1 MLCKNHLAFCRETC
15 WEKQPSYF
23 CLLDESTCLNVCT
36 LNWIIK
42 LYNQTCAS
50 TSKRL
55 QEAKILWSFIKRQ
68 TSGTSSD
75 NEWQRVVQR
84 VITNDSAWY
93 NEWQRMTT
101 SDNEW
106 YSEWQRMTTSG
117 TTSDNELHRMT
128 TSGTTSDNE
137 WQPVAWT
144 DEKWQR
150 VIILVKLLFFK

>member
-1 MLCKNHLAFCRETC
+1 MLGKNHLAFCRETC

-75 NEWQRVVQR
+75 NEW
-84 VITNDSAWY
+84 Y

-106 YSEWQRMTTSG
+106 QRVVQRVTTNDNEWQRVVQ
-117 TTSDNELHRMT
+117 RVT

-137 WQPVAWT
+137 WQPVASN
-144 DEKWQR
+144 DEKRQR
-150 VIILVKLLFFK
+150 VAILAKLLFFK